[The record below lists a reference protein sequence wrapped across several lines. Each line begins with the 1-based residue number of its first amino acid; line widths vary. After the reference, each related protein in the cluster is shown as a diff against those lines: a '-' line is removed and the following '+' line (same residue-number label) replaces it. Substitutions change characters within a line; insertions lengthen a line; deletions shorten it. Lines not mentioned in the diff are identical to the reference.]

1 MTSTRG
7 TVPLHISDGTR
18 ARRLSHT
25 ISPILPAARFARCR
39 CPWTCTANVPS
50 AGIKVFNSLL
60 HAHTAGVAVRTSL
73 SDKNGNFKQSLGT
86 EDYYD
91 FNYQT
96 PIPLDVTMHK
106 DDEIHTRCTYNTE
119 GRTKSTLFGLATGDE
134 MCLTYLWYGTSFRMA
149 LVSSLSLTQFRP
161 SFPRSLRSPPPR
173 YYPAMPDSGRCLFT
187 NASPVG
193 IQQGGLMS
201 IVPDPYDNGRLPLAV
216 CDASFINIASPNDLS
231 YPEVYCEREVVPKE
245 EEKWLVNGG
254 GGEMDLE
261 QLYDNVEVVNDKVS
275 IYYTV
280 DSGTSEL
287 HMAIRADTEGWVGVG
302 FGGGK
307 MKGSDIIMGW
317 VNEDGGWVSDRF
329 AEGNWEPAVDEVQDY
344 YNLAVYSATCEVED
358 GGACQW
364 VKGDANP
371 VDEDVVLGAGAGK
384 KSGGTAL
391 VLVGVVLMGLLWF

>member
-1 MTSTRG
+1 M
-7 TVPLHISDGTR
+7 
-18 ARRLSHT
+18 
-25 ISPILPAARFARCR
+25 
-39 CPWTCTANVPS
+39 
-50 AGIKVFNSLL
+50 
-60 HAHTAGVAVRTSL
+60 RTSL

-149 LVSSLSLTQFRP
+149 LVSLLSLTQFRP

-329 AEGNWEPAVDEVQDY
+329 AEGN
-344 YNLAVYSATCEVED
+344 
-358 GGACQW
+358 
-364 VKGDANP
+364 
-371 VDEDVVLGAGAGK
+371 
-384 KSGGTAL
+384 
-391 VLVGVVLMGLLWF
+391 